1 MIPRRFMMVLRN
13 KLTKQLFAGL
23 TIFALSI
30 AISYFARPRL
40 FWGAVYT
47 ILTLIPVFPAI
58 FVGFIVVSMIA
69 GLDELQRKIQL
80 NALAF
85 SMATTVLMLF
95 AIGLLGEDVSP
106 ILVLIAIALFWAF
119 GWVVTRRRYL

>member
-1 MIPRRFMMVLRN
+1 MMVLGN
-13 KLTKQLFAGL
+13 KLTKQLIAGL

-30 AISYFARPRL
+30 AISYFAKPHL

-47 ILTLIPVFPAI
+47 ILALIPVFPAI
-58 FVGFIVVSMIA
+58 FVGFVVANMIA

-85 SMATTVLMLF
+85 SLATTVLMLF
-95 AIGLLGEDVSP
+95 AIGLLGEQVSP
-106 ILVLIAIALFWAF
+106 VLVLSTIVAFWAI
-119 GWVVTRRRYL
+119 GWVVTHRRYL

>member
-1 MIPRRFMMVLRN
+1 MVLRN
-13 KLTKQLFAGL
+13 KLTKQLIAGL

-30 AISYFARPRL
+30 AISYFAKPHL

-58 FVGFIVVSMIA
+58 FVGFVMANMIA

-85 SMATTVLMLF
+85 SLATTVLMLF
-95 AIGLLGEDVSP
+95 AIGLLGEEASP
-106 ILVLIAIALFWAF
+106 VLVLIAIVAFWAI
-119 GWVVTRRRYL
+119 GWAVTQRRYS

>member
-1 MIPRRFMMVLRN
+1 MVLRN
-13 KLTKQLFAGL
+13 RLTKQLFAGL
-23 TIFALSI
+23 TIFTISI
-30 AISYFARPRL
+30 AISYFAKPHL
-40 FWGAVYT
+40 FWGAAYL

-58 FVGFIVVSMIA
+58 FVGFIVVTMIA

-85 SMATTVLMLF
+85 SLATTVLMLF

-106 ILVLIAIALFWAF
+106 VLVLVAIAIFWAI